1 MTKRTPGKA
10 VPRGTRNIYA
20 KFNIGLAEFE
30 RQEILLNFLRISY
43 VPELNEFLDDGGDST
58 MFFRSPLRARAFKA
72 KLLDRLHELPAD
84 IRACAPDDE
93 TCVKYLWEIL
103 IEHRNFKENAV
114 WLNHATIN
122 PDGSYVT
129 FSRARPA
136 GPAAPLPAV
145 VPGPPIVPVGP
156 VVPGGPGSGFI
167 PAFAPPPPPPIPAP
181 AVGPTSPEVV
191 DFEGVSERAPSPDL
205 GTEFLSTDVRPEL
218 PGLPAISDLSPGSR
232 HTDLPVRPELPGLPA
247 ISDLSPGSR
256 HTDLP
261 VRPELP
267 GLPAISDLSP
277 GSRHTDLPVRPELP
291 GLPAISDLSPGSRH
305 TNLPIREKNP
315 DSPASLD
322 LEDPILGTASPTLE
336 AGDLFDQFINYDADT
351 DSQSS
356 KKRANTT
363 EAEKGGVVPDKKTR
377 KRSRDDEEEELP
389 KPTKRTKRPR
399 QNIKRPRTKNT
410 KKSRTKKV

>member
-1 MTKRTPGKA
+1 MTKRTPGKS

-20 KFNIGLAEFE
+20 KFNIGLAEYE

-156 VVPGGPGSGFI
+156 VVPGGPGSGFV

-181 AVGPTSPEVV
+181 PVGLTAPEVV
-191 DFEGVSERAPSPDL
+191 DFEGISERAPSPDL
-205 GTEFLSTDVRPEL
+205 GTEILSTGVRPEL

-232 HTDLPVRPELPGLPA
+232 HIDLPVRPELPGLPA

-256 HTDLP
+256 H
-261 VRPELP
+261 
-267 GLPAISDLSP
+267 I
-277 GSRHTDLPVRPELP
+277 DLPVRPELP

-315 DSPASLD
+315 NSPASLD
-322 LEDPILGTASPTLE
+322 PEDPILGTASPTQE
-336 AGDLFDQFINYDADT
+336 AGVLFDQFINYDADT

-356 KKRANTT
+356 KSANTT

-389 KPTKRTKRPR
+389 KPKKRTKRPR